1 MKTNINNI
9 KVLKESGLTM
19 KTILSFS
26 PNQIK
31 KLTKKIQ
38 ESSDDS
44 QEIAALYSKKAEL
57 EALLLSP
64 EFQALSQPEKEEIL
78 KEYGHESTTGLQ

>member
-9 KVLKESGLTM
+9 KILKESGLTI
-19 KTILSFS
+19 KTILSLN
-26 PNQIK
+26 PNQINQ
-31 KLTKKIQ
+31 LTKKIQ

-57 EALLLSP
+57 DS
-64 EFQALSQPEKEEIL
+64 
-78 KEYGHESTTGLQ
+78 